1 MTMKSKLVTLADAA
15 ALIPS
20 GSSLTIGGSIIRRSP
35 VALVREL
42 IHQGKTGFTVL
53 AYPAGF
59 TTDLLAGAGAVDRV
73 EAVYEGLFQFGF
85 SYNFRSGVEE
95 GRIDIRDFDEV
106 TQANRFRAAAAG
118 LPFAITDALL
128 GTGMAEHNPEQV
140 KDIADPFTGRRLHA
154 VPPAESDFTLL
165 HGYTAD
171 EYGNVQFPIA
181 RDADDLDPVMAKAAN
196 RLIVTV
202 EKIVPHSEIVKTPN
216 LTYIPHTWV
225 EAIVE
230 VPFGAHPLSCDGYY
244 DEDEAHFEEYQRLS
258 KGGEFDAYLDKY
270 VRGPADHA
278 AYLATAL
285 TPERIFELSVR

>member
-1 MTMKSKLVTLADAA
+1 MKSKLVDLATAA

-20 GSSLTIGGSIIRRSP
+20 GSSLSIGGSIIRRSP

-42 IHQGKTGFTVL
+42 IRTGKSGFTVL

-85 SYNFRSGVEE
+85 AHNFRRGVEQ
-95 GRIDIRDFDEV
+95 GRIDIRDFSEV
-106 TQANRFRAAAAG
+106 AMAARFRAAASG
-118 LPFAITDALL
+118 VPFLPTDAML
-128 GTGMAEHNPEQV
+128 GTGMAAHNPEQV
-140 KDIADPFTGRRLHA
+140 KEITCPFTGRLLHA
-154 VPPAESDFTLL
+154 VEPALSDFTLL

-171 EYGNVQFPIA
+171 EYGNVQFPVA
-181 RDADDLDPVMAKAAN
+181 RDADDLDPVMAKAAQ

-202 EKIVPHSEIVKTPN
+202 EKIVPHSEITKNPN

-225 EAIVE
+225 EAVVE

-244 DEDEAHFEEYQRLS
+244 DEDETHMREYQELMQDDRFAEYS
-258 KGGEFDAYLDKY
+258 ERY
-270 VRGPADHA
+270 VSGVPDHA
-278 AYLATAL
+278 AYLSAAL
-285 TPERIFELSVR
+285 TPSRVFELSVR

>member
-1 MTMKSKLVTLADAA
+1 MKSKLVSLAEAA
-15 ALIPS
+15 ALIPN
-20 GSSLTIGGSIIRRSP
+20 GASLTIGGSIIRRSP

-42 IHQGKTGFTVL
+42 IRQGKSGLTVL

-85 SYNFRSGVEE
+85 SYNFRRGVES
-95 GRIDIRDFDEV
+95 GAIDIRDFSEV
-106 TQANRFRAAAAG
+106 AMAARFRAAAAG
-118 LPFAITDALL
+118 LPFMPTDALL
-128 GTGMAEHNPEQV
+128 GTGMAEYNPEQV
-140 KDIADPFTGRRLHA
+140 REITDPFTGRKLHA
-154 VPPAESDFTLL
+154 VPAAESDFTLL
-165 HGYTAD
+165 HGYTGD

-181 RDADDLDPVMAKAAN
+181 RDADDLDPVMAKAAR

-202 EKIVPHSEIVKTPN
+202 EKIVPHSEILKTPN

-244 DEDEAHFEEYQRLS
+244 DEDEAHMEEYQRLMKDEDFAS
-258 KGGEFDAYLDKY
+258 YSARYIT
-270 VRGPADHA
+270 GPADHA
-278 AYLATAL
+278 EYLATAL
-285 TPERIFELSVR
+285 TPERIFQLSVR

>member
-1 MTMKSKLVTLADAA
+1 MKSKLVSLADAA

-42 IHQGKTGFTVL
+42 IRHGKKNFTVL

-85 SYNFRSGVEE
+85 SYNFRRGVES
-95 GRIDIRDFDEV
+95 GAIDIRDFSEV
-106 TQANRFRAAAAG
+106 AMGARFRAAAAG
-118 LPFAITDALL
+118 LPFMPTDALL
-128 GTGMAEHNPEQV
+128 GTGMAEYNPDQV
-140 KDIADPFTGRRLHA
+140 KEITDPFTGRKLHA
-154 VPPAESDFTLL
+154 VPPAISDFTLL

-171 EYGNVQFPIA
+171 EYGNVQFPVA
-181 RDADDLDPVMAKAAN
+181 RDADDLDPVMAKGAK

-202 EKIVPHSEIVKTPN
+202 EKIVPHSEILATPN

-225 EAIVE
+225 EAVVE

-244 DEDEAHFEEYQRLS
+244 DEDEAHMEDYQRRMKDEDFAS
-258 KGGEFDAYLDKY
+258 YAARYIT
-270 VRGPADHA
+270 GPADHA
-278 AYLATAL
+278 EYLAAAL
-285 TPERIFELSVR
+285 TPERIFQLSVR

>member
-1 MTMKSKLVTLADAA
+1 MKSKLVSLRDAA
-15 ALIPS
+15 SLIPS

-35 VALVREL
+35 VALIREL
-42 IHQGKTGFTVL
+42 IRQRKDGFTVL

-85 SYNFRSGVEE
+85 SYNFRRGVES
-95 GRIDIRDFDEV
+95 GAIDIRDFSEV
-106 TQANRFRAAAAG
+106 AMASRFRAAAAG
-118 LPFAITDALL
+118 LPFMPTDALL

-140 KDIADPFTGRRLHA
+140 REIIDPFSGRRLHA
-154 VPPAESDFTLL
+154 VPAAESDFTLL

-171 EYGNVQFPIA
+171 EFGNVQFPTA

-202 EKIVPHSEIVKTPN
+202 EKIVPHGEILKNPN

-225 EAIVE
+225 EAVVE

-244 DEDEAHFEEYQRLS
+244 DEDEAHMEEYQRLM
-258 KGGEFDAYLDKY
+258 KGGDFASYAARY
-270 VRGPADHA
+270 ITGPANHSE
-278 AYLATAL
+278 YLAAAL
-285 TPERIFELSVR
+285 TPERILQLSVR

>member
-1 MTMKSKLVTLADAA
+1 MKSKLVSLADAVS
-15 ALIPS
+15 LIPS

-35 VALVREL
+35 VALIREL
-42 IHQGKTGFTVL
+42 IRQGGSGFTVL

-59 TTDLLAGAGAVDRV
+59 TTDLLAGAGAVKRV

-85 SYNFRSGVEE
+85 SYNFRRGVESGV
-95 GRIDIRDFDEV
+95 IDIRDFSEV
-106 TQANRFRAAAAG
+106 AMGARFRAAAAG
-118 LPFAITDALL
+118 LPFMPTDALL

-140 KDIADPFTGRRLHA
+140 KEITDPFTGRKLHA
-154 VPPAESDFTLL
+154 VPAAESDFTML

-171 EYGNVQFPIA
+171 EYGNVQFPPA
-181 RDADDLDPVMAKAAN
+181 RDADDLDPVMAKAAK

-202 EKIVPHSEIVKTPN
+202 ERIVPHGEILKAPN

-244 DEDEAHFEEYQRLS
+244 DEDEVHLEAYQRLMKDGDFAS
-258 KGGEFDAYLDKY
+258 YATRYIT
-270 VRGPADHA
+270 GPAGHA
-278 AYLATAL
+278 EYLATAL
-285 TPERIFELSVR
+285 TPERIFQLSVR

>member
-1 MTMKSKLVTLADAA
+1 MKSKLVSLADAA
-15 ALIPS
+15 RLIPS

-35 VALVREL
+35 VALIREL
-42 IHQGKTGFTVL
+42 IREGKNGFTVL

-85 SYNFRSGVEE
+85 SYNFRRGVES
-95 GRIDIRDFDEV
+95 GAIDIRDFSEV
-106 TQANRFRAAAAG
+106 AMAARFRAAAAG
-118 LPFAITDALL
+118 VPFMPTDALL
-128 GTGMAEHNPEQV
+128 GTGMAEYNPEQV
-140 KDIADPFTGRRLHA
+140 KEITDPFTGRKMHA
-154 VPPAESDFTLL
+154 VPAAVSDFTLL

-181 RDADDLDPVMAKAAN
+181 RDADDLDPVMAAASR

-202 EKIVPHSEIVKTPN
+202 EKIVPHSEILKTPN
-216 LTYIPHTWV
+216 LTYIPHPWV

-244 DEDEAHFEEYQRLS
+244 DEDEAHMEDYQRLMKAGDFAS
-258 KGGEFDAYLDKY
+258 YADRYIT
-270 VRGPADHA
+270 GPADHA
-278 AYLATAL
+278 AYLAAAL
-285 TPERIFELSVR
+285 TPERIFQLAVR

>member
-1 MTMKSKLVTLADAA
+1 MKSKLVSLADAA
-15 ALIPS
+15 SRIPS

-42 IHQGKTGFTVL
+42 IRQGKSGFTVL

-85 SYNFRSGVEE
+85 SYNFRRGVES
-95 GRIDIRDFDEV
+95 GAIDIRDFSEV
-106 TQANRFRAAAAG
+106 AMAARFRAAAAG
-118 LPFAITDALL
+118 VPFMPTDALL
-128 GTGMAEHNPEQV
+128 GTGMAQHNPEQI
-140 KDIADPFTGRRLHA
+140 KEITDPFTGRKLHA
-154 VPPAESDFTLL
+154 VPAAESDFTLL

-181 RDADDLDPVMAKAAN
+181 RDADDLDPVMAKAAK

-202 EKIVPHSEIVKTPN
+202 EKIVPHSEILRTPN

-230 VPFGAHPLSCDGYY
+230 APFGAHPLSCDGYY
-244 DEDEAHFEEYQRLS
+244 DEDEAHMEDYQRLMKENDFAS
-258 KGGEFDAYLDKY
+258 YAARYITGPTNHAEYLT
-270 VRGPADHA
+270 
-278 AYLATAL
+278 TAL
-285 TPERIFELSVR
+285 TPERIFQLSVR